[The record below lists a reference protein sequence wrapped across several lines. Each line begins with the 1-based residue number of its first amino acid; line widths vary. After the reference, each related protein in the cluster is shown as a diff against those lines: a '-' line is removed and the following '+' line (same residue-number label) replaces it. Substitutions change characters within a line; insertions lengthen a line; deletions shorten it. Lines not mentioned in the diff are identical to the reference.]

1 MNSHA
6 IPPACPGSLRA
17 PRLSLAGTPG
27 ATRTQG
33 LAGAPIRYAQRTTS
47 WYLYPG
53 KAPRDPHDAHS
64 CESCR
69 QTVSIGRR
77 GTFAG
82 RVGNEAEPGRGSW
95 ALLRNRFRATNTGP
109 ARVSRRKRMEGDFS
123 GEDRERAGCQCSG
136 PSLLSLD
143 SRGFCCLPLLVAQR
157 LKKASTSDAVGGE
170 RSNVPRSAAFCR
182 RRSTLQ
188 GPLAIS
194 RTVALRCW
202 GSCPYPRLQA
212 TTSGAAL
219 TSKPISGGS
228 TWVTPHRCAARRRFS
243 S

>member
-1 MNSHA
+1 VNSHA

-47 WYLYPG
+47 CYLYPG

-123 GEDRERAGCQCSG
+123 GEDREGAGCQCSG
-136 PSLLSLD
+136 PLPAQSRLEGLL
-143 SRGFCCLPLLVAQR
+143 LLTAIGGAKAQEG
-157 LKKASTSDAVGGE
+157 STSDAFGGE

>member
-1 MNSHA
+1 VNSYA

-47 WYLYPG
+47 CYLYPG

-123 GEDRERAGCQCSG
+123 GEDREGAGCQCSG
-136 PSLLSLD
+136 PLPAQSRLEGLLLLTAIGGAKAQEGQYVGRRRRREVECAPIGRLLPPKKHAPGASGYFPNGCSTML
-143 SRGFCCLPLLVAQR
+143 GELPLSQTPGHHFRRGPYLEADLWRVH
-157 LKKASTSDAVGGE
+157 VGHAPQM
-170 RSNVPRSAAFCR
+170 R
-182 RRSTLQ
+182 
-188 GPLAIS
+188 
-194 RTVALRCW
+194 
-202 GSCPYPRLQA
+202 GS
-212 TTSGAAL
+212 
-219 TSKPISGGS
+219 
-228 TWVTPHRCAARRRFS
+228 
-243 S
+243 

>member
-1 MNSHA
+1 MLRGQPLATFTPVKLHE
-6 IPPACPGSLRA
+6 IPTTRTVANRAGKPSASGEEEPLRGESGTKRNLGEDPGLCFVIGFGLQTPARQGFPGASGWKVTSRGKIGRA
-17 PRLSLAGTPG
+17 PD
-27 ATRTQG
+27 AT
-33 LAGAPIRYAQRTTS
+33 APA
-47 WYLYPG
+47 
-53 KAPRDPHDAHS
+53 
-64 CESCR
+64 
-69 QTVSIGRR
+69 
-77 GTFAG
+77 
-82 RVGNEAEPGRGSW
+82 
-95 ALLRNRFRATNTGP
+95 
-109 ARVSRRKRMEGDFS
+109 
-123 GEDRERAGCQCSG
+123 